1 VQTPES
7 RKRMM
12 IAGTVVV
19 AGLCVALYF
28 ASPPPTTTEPGEAT
42 PPNPATPAEAA
53 PTHFATP
60 PTEPTPPADTQPA
73 EGCAEGKVRCA
84 EPDPFCYQSPP
95 ASRGV
100 CTRTCPEATGCL
112 AGWCCIDHVG
122 NGDARYFVCAP
133 PAACADRDIGAR
145 RVDP

>member
-1 VQTPES
+1 MQTPES

-28 ASPPPTTTEPGEAT
+28 ASPPPKTAPGEAT
-42 PPNPATPAEAA
+42 PPNPAALPAEAR
-53 PTHFATP
+53 
-60 PTEPTPPADTQPA
+60 PPAATGTG
-73 EGCAEGKVRCA
+73 EGCAEGTARCA

-95 ASRGV
+95 APRGV
-100 CTRTCPEATGCL
+100 CTRTCPQATGCL

-122 NGDARYFVCAP
+122 NGDPRYFVCAP

-145 RVDP
+145 RVDR